1 MQWVKCG
8 HDAGFSS
15 GVQNRGNTS
24 MESLTPPTKRRSQ
37 FAIIHGL
44 LSFFQDPATYY
55 LLDLLELPTNK
66 LLLLLLR

>member
-24 MESLTPPTKRRSQ
+24 MESLTPPIKREEPICNDSR
-37 FAIIHGL
+37 FIIL
-44 LSFFQDPATYY
+44 FEDPATYY
-55 LLDLLELPTNK
+55 DLLGLPTTK